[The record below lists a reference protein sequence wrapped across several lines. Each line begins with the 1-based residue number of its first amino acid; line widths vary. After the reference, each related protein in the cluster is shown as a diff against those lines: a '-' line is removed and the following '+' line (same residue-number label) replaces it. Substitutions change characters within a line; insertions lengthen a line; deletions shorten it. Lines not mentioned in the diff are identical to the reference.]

1 MKQRANIK
9 KENPIMFITDSN
21 KSNICDYSNACIL
34 VKDDITVEGG
44 NANTKVTFKNCI
56 PFKTCQ
62 TKISYVFC

>member
-1 MKQRANIK
+1 
-9 KENPIMFITDSN
+9 MFITDSN

-56 PFKTCQ
+56 PFKACQ
-62 TKISYVFC
+62 TKINYVFC